1 MNATPKMLL
10 ATGAGQGFQLSKK
23 WMSKV
28 QLTAIRRNKVRRVL
42 MFLAAAMAV
51 AIVSPAQAAET
62 IQYLNF
68 DNDEM
73 SIKEGDL
80 LFPYVCNKAGD
91 DLRDG
96 SKNAGFLRIAKGE
109 YLYKGLDASVRT
121 ADQKLTIE
129 FFIKGGVEGVT
140 ADNWLV
146 AIGGTWTGASRA
158 CCISV
163 TNNQKIR
170 LVISRTSA
178 SDLTV
183 DTSVGIADGKWH
195 HIGITV
201 EPINDGAA
209 SHIVAYVDYNT
220 KVIDDSSAKFKYE
233 GLACLD
239 FNRSG
244 GSTNGGSGVDVD
256 ELKFTR
262 GILSPDDFMRLDLP
276 PPVDGETLLYL
287 PLDGDGKTIAHAEK
301 QEWDPT
307 DMNFVEAS
315 RTKTSVKEYGSDV
328 RIRDLNLKYLDM
340 GGYGATYN
348 SYWAL
353 TGEKCQTCT
362 IEFFIKGHPN
372 VGVWCTELCY
382 GYWITKGQYGFLVE
396 VNSDK
401 TILFKPGVGDL
412 DVTFRIPANIS
423 KEKWHH
429 VAIEIQPSTK
439 EGCEDGSHFEAFLD
453 YNETPVATADY
464 SKPFNGLYGG
474 RICFSPGGN
483 GKCSIDEFRVTKGI
497 LPVSKF
503 LSFEKQGALLVVR

>member
-1 MNATPKMLL
+1 MKKLL
-10 ATGAGQGFQLSKK
+10 TVLAYHMAEGH
-23 WMSKV
+23 
-28 QLTAIRRNKVRRVL
+28 RV
-42 MFLAAAMAV
+42 AAAMVCAV
-51 AIVSPAQAAET
+51 MTAATVYPARAAET

-68 DNDEM
+68 DNHAM
-73 SIKEGDL
+73 SVKEGSL

-91 DLRDG
+91 DLRNG
-96 SKNAGFLRIAKGE
+96 STNAGFLRIAKGKE
-109 YLYKGLDASVRT
+109 LYAVLNSSVRT
-121 ADQKLTIE
+121 ADQELTIE
-129 FFIKGGVEGVT
+129 FFVKGGADGVT
-140 ADNWLV
+140 VANWLLSL
-146 AIGGTWTGASRA
+146 GGTWGGASAA
-158 CCISV
+158 CRVEV
-163 TNNQKIR
+163 TNSKTIR
-170 LVISRTSA
+170 LRIMRA
-178 SDLTV
+178 GGSDLTAE
-183 DTSVGIADGKWH
+183 TSAKLTDGKWH

-209 SHIVAYVDYNT
+209 SHIVAYVDYST
-220 KVIDDSSAKFKYE
+220 KVIDDSSAKFKYA
-233 GLACLD
+233 GLDCLD

-287 PLDGDGKTIAHAEK
+287 PLDGDGKSIAHTEK
-301 QEWDPT
+301 QGWAST
-307 DMNFVEAS
+307 DMQFVGAT
-315 RTKTSVKEYGSDV
+315 RTRTRVKEHGTDV
-328 RIRDLNLKYLDM
+328 KVRDLNLKYLSM
-340 GGYGATYN
+340 GGYGETKN

-353 TGEKCQTCT
+353 TGAKCQTCT
-362 IEFFIKGHPN
+362 IEFFIKGNPN

-382 GYWITKGQYGFLVE
+382 GYWKTPGQYGFLVD

-401 TILFKPGVGDL
+401 TILFKPGVGDQN
-412 DVTFRIPANIS
+412 TYFTIPADIS

-439 EGCEDGSHFEAFLD
+439 EGCEGGSHFEAFLD

-474 RICFSPGGN
+474 RICFSPEGN
-483 GKCSIDEFRVTKGI
+483 AKCSIDELRITKGI

-503 LSFEKQGALLVVR
+503 LAFRKQGLFLVVR